1 MADNLSRPQRARI
14 AAANALDAALSQRPA
29 RAATLARGVLRPRR
43 LARARCHAGR
53 VRADRAQRDLTL
65 DTAPREPL

>member
-29 RAATLARGVLRPRR
+29 PTTKRAAKPS
-43 LARARCHAGR
+43 R
-53 VRADRAQRDLTL
+53 VVFFDRADSRGRAVTPDEYARIV
-65 DTAPREPL
+65 RNGI